1 MDREKKSQQ
10 EKRSNKKNKPER
22 PLWRKILKGVGIAL
36 SILILL
42 TLIAFSGLNIYVKH
56 KTGSSILEDYRKAE
70 KIVEK
75 SSKATFR
82 TNASSRFLDINGN
95 EIKGTTADDS
105 SKYLRYE
112 QIPKNVV
119 NAFVSIEDPSY
130 WKNKGYSISGMARAL
145 LGYAHILNT
154 KSGGSSITQQV
165 AKNTFLTQEVSLD
178 RKVNEICLAIWMNR
192 KYSKQDIMEF
202 YVNQCFFSNG
212 SYGIENA
219 SQLYFGVSAD
229 KLSLSQTAYLC
240 AIPNRPS
247 YYNPYREPTNA
258 IGRRDRILLNMYR
271 EGYISKAKYQVA
283 IAENLTIQS
292 SSLAVDNY
300 QITYAQECAIRFFE
314 KYYKEDSDAA
324 AKRVASGGYTIQT
337 SLNPWAQK
345 KIQNSVDTNLAAY
358 SEKDDTTGLYK
369 LQGAVTA
376 IDNKT
381 GKVVAVI
388 GGRTQIATENAYT
401 LNRAY
406 RSYRQPGSSI
416 KPLIVYTPAFM
427 KGYKPESYRHAV
439 ASSNNDTATQ
449 VFSEITPSYG
459 ISFLKEMDFDRIVAQ
474 DENLPS
480 ALGGLTHGVTVEQM
494 TGAYR
499 ALSNDGLWSQPTC
512 VVSITD
518 IDGKEIYQGSKYA
531 DKKGVSTETKQVYDK
546 DAANSMVDVMKSVIS
561 SGTASSMDWSTASN
575 ETAYGKT
582 GTTNDNKDGWFCG
595 STSQYTISVWVGCD
609 HPEEIADLHGNT
621 YPLSIWKEC
630 MLALLNQKE

>member
-1 MDREKKSQQ
+1 M
-10 EKRSNKKNKPER
+10 
-22 PLWRKILKGVGIAL
+22 
-36 SILILL
+36 
-42 TLIAFSGLNIYVKH
+42 
-56 KTGSSILEDYRKAE
+56 
-70 KIVEK
+70 
-75 SSKATFR
+75 
-82 TNASSRFLDINGN
+82 
-95 EIKGTTADDS
+95 
-105 SKYLRYE
+105 
-112 QIPKNVV
+112 
-119 NAFVSIEDPSY
+119 
-130 WKNKGYSISGMARAL
+130 
-145 LGYAHILNT
+145 
-154 KSGGSSITQQV
+154 
-165 AKNTFLTQEVSLD
+165 
-178 RKVNEICLAIWMNR
+178 
-192 KYSKQDIMEF
+192 
-202 YVNQCFFSNG
+202 
-212 SYGIENA
+212 
-219 SQLYFGVSAD
+219 
-229 KLSLSQTAYLC
+229 
-240 AIPNRPS
+240 
-247 YYNPYREPTNA
+247 
-258 IGRRDRILLNMYR
+258 
-271 EGYISKAKYQVA
+271 
-283 IAENLTIQS
+283 
-292 SSLAVDNY
+292 
-300 QITYAQECAIRFFE
+300 
-314 KYYKEDSDAA
+314 
-324 AKRVASGGYTIQT
+324 
-337 SLNPWAQK
+337 
-345 KIQNSVDTNLAAY
+345 DTNLAAY

-376 IDNKT
+376 IDNT
-381 GKVVAVI
+381 
-388 GGRTQIATENAYT
+388 
-401 LNRAY
+401 
-406 RSYRQPGSSI
+406 GSSI

-427 KGYKPESYRHAV
+427 KGYQPESYRHAV

-494 TGAYR
+494 AGAYR